1 MQLPELFENLS
12 LDLAMLDRDVINR
25 EIVANYSDQDLSNLI
40 KIFLRGIGNRHT
52 VPGALVWT
60 LIDMGDQYQT
70 TGTFSP
76 KQRNYIIQNILEQWH
91 QITVE
96 MRATLML

>member
-25 EIVANYSDQDLSNLI
+25 EIVANYSDQDLMNLTR
-40 KIFLRGIGNRHT
+40 IFLQGIGNRHT
-52 VPGALVWT
+52 VPGALIWSLT
-60 LIDMGDQYQT
+60 DMCDQYQNT
-70 TGTFSP
+70 HSFSP
-76 KQRNYIIQNILEQWH
+76 KQRIYIIQNILEHWH
-91 QITVE
+91 QISVE